1 MQQEQIEAI
10 LSSVHRVCLTR
21 CYRSSCSRQLT
32 WYRIFIWELFP
43 EWIFPMLTGFSVLC
57 LAHPTSHHF
66 TRVFGGSNGN
76 EGLGLFSLCFDWQYI
91 SAAWN
96 PFVIPLKAEVLI
108 RYSSYLLLGLV
119 NTHVGFLA
127 LHSDRIPPWR
137 VMRSIISAVITD

>member
-1 MQQEQIEAI
+1 MM
-10 LSSVHRVCLTR
+10 C
-21 CYRSSCSRQLT
+21 CSPYPCQLT
-32 WYRIFIWELFP
+32 WHRIFIWELFP
-43 EWIFPMLTGFSVLC
+43 EWIFPMLTGFSVFC
-57 LAHPTSHHF
+57 LANPTSHHF

-108 RYSSYLLLGLV
+108 RYSSYRFLRSA
-119 NTHVGFLA
+119 NAHAGFLV
-127 LHSDRIPPWR
+127 LHSDRIPPRR